1 MSEQTMSIND
11 VVTDL
16 ANYLSN
22 YANLTIGMKLN
33 DKGEIDMTLLDPDS
47 EKELK
52 ALQNAIAYTIKTYQP
67 GNDMDG
73 IFQDIV
79 SVINKISNDENP
91 ELGNQFDQMQF
102 NILNDTYIP
111 LQPRNIKD
119 LTYYQAFARR
129 ILLGKIGMQLFYERA
144 KETVEQTVNITLDRI
159 NNFVEGTP
167 SVNIPHM
174 EDIMDFLKE
183 TTISAIDQ
191 IETNCNE
198 TIKPQY
204 QKVIDIFYLIK
215 HTALQLLG
223 ATSAGYVFEIWPE
236 RKQYVND
243 NGELVNNFER
253 IHLDNIISILQ
264 KTNCRKIGN
273 DSEKVIASQPQTGFD
288 VSSIADSGKALTTDS
303 YFNRK
308 KGGKSKKRR
317 KSGKRKT
324 RRKQKKRKTR
334 RKRRCKK

>member
-1 MSEQTMSIND
+1 MSIND

-159 NNFVEGTP
+159 NNFVAKTP
-167 SVNIPHM
+167 EVNIPHM
-174 EDIMDFLKE
+174 EDIMDFLEE

-215 HTALQLLG
+215 NTALELLG
-223 ATSAGYVFEIWPE
+223 ATSAGYVFKIWPE
-236 RKQYVND
+236 RKNYVND
-243 NGELVNNFER
+243 QGQFVDQCER
-253 IHLDNIISILQ
+253 IHLDNIISLLQ

-273 DSEKVIASQPQTGFD
+273 NSKQVTESQQGYDAS
-288 VSSIADSGKALTTDS
+288 SSIADSGKALTTDS
-303 YFNRK
+303 YFNRN